1 MTASHAAERHLSN
14 EHVTLASEV
23 GDVDVVVVGG
33 GPVGENAASRAV
45 AGGLSAVI
53 VEADLMGGE
62 CSYWA
67 CMPSKA
73 LLRPG
78 QALHAAATVAG
89 SREAVH
95 GGLDVAAVL
104 ERRTSFTSGYDDSGQ
119 VSWAVGADI
128 AVVRG
133 HGRLAGERAV
143 EVTSA
148 DGSTATI
155 TARRA
160 VVVATGS
167 VPTEPPLDGLAGM
180 PHWGSREAT
189 AAKEVP
195 ARLVVVGGGVVGTE
209 MATAFASLGSQVT
222 LLARSGLLGGL
233 EERAGELVADSLR
246 AMGVDVR
253 TGVSASRVERDGSDG
268 PVTVHLPDGSSL
280 VADELLVATGRGPA
294 SGDVGV
300 GSVGLEPGAPLSVDT
315 TGAVTG
321 VAPAEGSAGS
331 DDGAPAGPQPRQPWL
346 YAAGDV
352 TGDAPLTHMGKYVG
366 RAVGDVIAARAA
378 GRPVRDGAWGA
389 HATTSQQ
396 RAVTQVV
403 FATPEVAAVGLTA
416 AQADEAG
423 LRTRV
428 VDLDIA
434 VAGSALHSDAY
445 AGWARM
451 VVDEDRSTVIGLTFV
466 GDDVAEM
473 LHSATIAVV
482 GEVPLER
489 LWHAVPA
496 YPTISEVWLRLLETY
511 GL

>member
-1 MTASHAAERHLSN
+1 MTPSHAAERHLPT
-14 EHVTLASEV
+14 EDTTPAADV
-23 GDVDVVVVGG
+23 GEVDVVVIGG
-33 GPVGENAASRAV
+33 GPVGENAAARAV

-53 VEADLMGGE
+53 VETDLLGGE

-78 QALHAAATVAG
+78 QALHAAASVAG

-119 VSWAVGADI
+119 VSWATGADI

-148 DGSTATI
+148 DGTTATI

-160 VVVATGS
+160 VVAATGS
-167 VPTEPPLDGLAGM
+167 TPTEPPLDGLAET

-195 ARLVVVGGGVVGTE
+195 ARLVVVGGGVVGAE
-209 MATAFASLGSQVT
+209 MSTAFASLGSKVT
-222 LLARSGLLGGL
+222 LLARSGLLGGF

-253 TGVSASRVERDGSDG
+253 TGTSASRVERDGSDG

-294 SGDVGV
+294 SGDVGA
-300 GSVGLEPGAPLSVDT
+300 GSVGLEPGEPLSVDT
-315 TGAVTG
+315 TGAVVG
-321 VAPAEGSAGS
+321 VAPV
-331 DDGAPAGPQPRQPWL
+331 DGAPWL

-352 TGDAPLTHMGKYVG
+352 TGQAPLTHMGKYSG
-366 RAVGDVIAARAA
+366 RAVGDVIVARAA
-378 GRPVRDGAWGA
+378 GREVDDGAWGR
-389 HATTSQQ
+389 HATTAQQ

-403 FATPEVAAVGLTA
+403 FTTPEVAAVGPTA
-416 AQADEAG
+416 QQARDAG
-423 LRTRV
+423 TAVRV

-434 VAGSALHSDAY
+434 VAGSALHSDGY

-451 VVDEDRSTVIGLTFV
+451 VVDEERSTVVGVTFV
-466 GDDVAEM
+466 GDDVAEL
-473 LHSATIAVV
+473 LHSATLAVV

-496 YPTISEVWLRLLETY
+496 YPTISEVWLRLLEAY